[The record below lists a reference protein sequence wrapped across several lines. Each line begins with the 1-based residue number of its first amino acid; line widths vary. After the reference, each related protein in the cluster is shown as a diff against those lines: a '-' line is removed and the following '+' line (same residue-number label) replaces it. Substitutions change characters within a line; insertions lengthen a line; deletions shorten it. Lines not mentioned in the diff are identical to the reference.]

1 MLQKEVIMYC
11 VVHPDV
17 LRKKMRTRLNQVVK
31 DELLSENI
39 EIGVYN
45 YAIQQSTEKKIIK
58 KWSNPLFC
66 ELYLSK
72 LRSLLNNLTHDFVH
86 SSKEPHRIA
95 FMNHHEL
102 NSEKWKEMLYK
113 KEKREEYLF
122 SSKLAANTTDFT
134 CFKCKGNKCMYY
146 QLQTRSAD
154 EPMTTFVT
162 CVNCENHWRC

>member
-1 MLQKEVIMYC
+1 MYC

-17 LRKKMRTRLNQVVK
+17 LRQKMRVRINSILENETT
-31 DELLSENI
+31 SENI
-39 EIGVYN
+39 EIGVFN
-45 YAIQQSTEKKIIK
+45 YAIQQSAEKKIIK

-72 LRSLLNNLTHDFVH
+72 IRSLLNNITPEFIQSL
-86 SSKEPHRIA
+86 KEPHLVA

-102 NSEKWKEMLYK
+102 NPERWKDLIYK
-113 KEKREEYLF
+113 KEKREEHLF
-122 SSKLAANTTDFT
+122 SSKLASNTTDFT